1 MDDNFTNFPEI
12 IVQNF
17 IRFLKKYPNFTFFK
31 GTKTFCPCIIKREVC
46 SYWQPL
52 LKTFSNLKYKRKL
65 SNCQCNAMDIHYYLG
80 LSFIFIG

>member
-31 GTKTFCPCIIKREVC
+31 GTKTFLPMNYNQKRGLFLLATSFKNFLKHENIKG
-46 SYWQPL
+46 
-52 LKTFSNLKYKRKL
+52 
-65 SNCQCNAMDIHYYLG
+65 NCQIVNVMRW
-80 LSFIFIG
+80 IFIII